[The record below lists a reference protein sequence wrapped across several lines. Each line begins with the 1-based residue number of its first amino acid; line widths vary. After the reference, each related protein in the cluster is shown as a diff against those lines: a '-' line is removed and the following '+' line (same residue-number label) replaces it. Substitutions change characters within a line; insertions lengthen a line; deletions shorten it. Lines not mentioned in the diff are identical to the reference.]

1 MRLLAVAVMVLAMLL
16 AACGQDPVAGPV
28 DGEVDGDGSPDDAE
42 EEGVLEGT
50 LGGDARLEGGCAWLD
65 TGEGRFDVRYPDGYE
80 IAFEPVRL
88 LGPGGDT
95 VAEEG
100 ETVRLRG
107 RAAGD
112 LMTVCQV
119 GTVFEA
125 TEVVSE

>member
-1 MRLLAVAVMVLAMLL
+1 MRLVAVATLLMGLLL

-28 DGEVDGDGSPDDAE
+28 DSEVDSDGASDDAE
-42 EEGVLEGT
+42 GEDVVEGT

-65 TGEGRFDVRYPDGYE
+65 TDEGRFEVRYPQGYD

-88 LGPGGDT
+88 LGPDGDP

-100 ETVRLRG
+100 ETVRVRG
-107 RAAGD
+107 RVAGD

-119 GTVFEA
+119 GPVFQA
-125 TEVVSE
+125 SEVLAE